1 MLDVTRLYA
10 IEARMGVGYDWRLVK
25 RDIWEEDLEG
35 QMKRILTFWREA
47 RSYEYEMKGAF
58 NEGSVYRRSGG

>member
-1 MLDVTRLYA
+1 MSQETRLYA

-25 RDIWEEDLEG
+25 RDIWGADLEG

-47 RSYEYEMKGAF
+47 RSYEYGMGEL